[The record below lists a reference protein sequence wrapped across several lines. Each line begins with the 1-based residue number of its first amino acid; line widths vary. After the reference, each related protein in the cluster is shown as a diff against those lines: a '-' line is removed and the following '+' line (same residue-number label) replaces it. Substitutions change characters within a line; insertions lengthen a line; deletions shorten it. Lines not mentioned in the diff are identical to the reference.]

1 MRLVLTCHS
10 HISSISK
17 VYSTSFCYLTC
28 FEWSYDNS
36 HAILCFTALFI
47 WTKTILYYTL
57 QKYSKTLHETTSQ
70 ITTARHKRKIDKMC
84 LISIIIWFL
93 SLTKMIT
100 TNAKFVTVL
109 WYFKITIFY
118 TAKYLTS
125 TKDEIFSMFLSST
138 QWTKIN
144 IGALYLNM

>member
-10 HISSISK
+10 HISSIFK

-70 ITTARHKRKIDKMC
+70 ITTARHKRKIDKIC
-84 LISIIIWFL
+84 SISIL
-93 SLTKMIT
+93 LCSTK
-100 TNAKFVTVL
+100 AKT
-109 WYFKITIFY
+109 KNNNFY
-118 TAKYLTS
+118 TAKYLIS

-138 QWTKIN
+138 QWTEIN

>member
-10 HISSISK
+10 HISSIFK

-70 ITTARHKRKIDKMC
+70 ITTARHKRKIDKIC
-84 LISIIIWFL
+84 SISILLCFL
-93 SLTKMIT
+93 SLTKMSIIRYYSPMIFE
-100 TNAKFVTVL
+100 NNN
-109 WYFKITIFY
+109 YFY
-118 TAKYLTS
+118 SAKYLIS

>member
-10 HISSISK
+10 HISSIFK

-70 ITTARHKRKIDKMC
+70 ITTARHKRKIDKIC
-84 LISIIIWFL
+84 SISIQLCFL
-93 SLTKMIT
+93 SLTKMSNYYVYYTPMIFK
-100 TNAKFVTVL
+100 NN
-109 WYFKITIFY
+109 YFLYCKIFDFYKRWNIFNV
-118 TAKYLTS
+118 
-125 TKDEIFSMFLSST
+125 FSST
-138 QWTKIN
+138 EWTKIN
-144 IGALYLNM
+144 VGALHLNM

>member
-10 HISSISK
+10 HISSIFK

-70 ITTARHKRKIDKMC
+70 ITTARHKRKIDKIC
-84 LISIIIWFL
+84 SISILLCFL
-93 SLTKMIT
+93 SLTKMSNSTFI
-100 TNAKFVTVL
+100 TVL
-109 WYFKITIFY
+109 SYLKIIIILFCKIFDFYKRWNIFNVSFLY
-118 TAKYLTS
+118 TM
-125 TKDEIFSMFLSST
+125 DRD
-138 QWTKIN
+138 
-144 IGALYLNM
+144 

>member
-70 ITTARHKRKIDKMC
+70 ITTARYKRKIDIIC
-84 LISIIIWFL
+84 LISILLFFL
-93 SLTKMIT
+93 SLTKT
-100 TNAKFVTVL
+100 TNAKFITVL
-109 WYFKITIFY
+109 WYLKIIIVHI
-118 TAKYLTS
+118 AKYLIS

>member
-10 HISSISK
+10 HISSIFK

-70 ITTARHKRKIDKMC
+70 ITTARHKRKIDKIC
-84 LISIIIWFL
+84 SISILLCFL
-93 SLTKMIT
+93 SLTKMST
-100 TNAKFVTVL
+100 TFITVL
-109 WYFKITIFY
+109 WYLKIIIISILQNIWFLQKM
-118 TAKYLTS
+118 KYFQCFFPPHNGQRL
-125 TKDEIFSMFLSST
+125 I
-138 QWTKIN
+138 
-144 IGALYLNM
+144 

>member
-10 HISSISK
+10 HISYIFK

-70 ITTARHKRKIDKMC
+70 ITTARHKRKIDKIC
-84 LISIIIWFL
+84 SISILLCFL
-93 SLTKMIT
+93 SLTKT
-100 TNAKFVTVL
+100 TKAKSITVL
-109 WYFKITIFY
+109 WYLKIIIWILQNIWFLQKM
-118 TAKYLTS
+118 KYFQCFFPLHNGQRL
-125 TKDEIFSMFLSST
+125 I
-138 QWTKIN
+138 
-144 IGALYLNM
+144 

>member
-10 HISSISK
+10 HISSIFK

-70 ITTARHKRKIDKMC
+70 ITTARHKRKIDKIC
-84 LISIIIWFL
+84 SISILLCFL
-93 SLTKMIT
+93 SLTKMST
-100 TNAKFVTVL
+100 TFITVL
-109 WYFKITIFY
+109 WYLKMIIFH
-118 TAKYLTS
+118 TAKYLIS

>member
-10 HISSISK
+10 HISSIFK

-57 QKYSKTLHETTSQ
+57 QKYSKTLHETKSQ
-70 ITTARHKRKIDKMC
+70 ITTARHKRKIDKIC
-84 LISIIIWFL
+84 SISILLCFL
-93 SLTKMIT
+93 SLTKMSNSTFI
-100 TNAKFVTVL
+100 TVL
-109 WYFKITIFY
+109 WYLKIIIISILQNIWFLQKM
-118 TAKYLTS
+118 KYFQCFFPLHNGRRL
-125 TKDEIFSMFLSST
+125 I
-138 QWTKIN
+138 
-144 IGALYLNM
+144 

>member
-10 HISSISK
+10 HISSIFK

-70 ITTARHKRKIDKMC
+70 ITTARHKRKIDKIC
-84 LISIIIWFL
+84 SISILLCFL
-93 SLTKMIT
+93 SLTKMSNSTFI
-100 TNAKFVTVL
+100 TVL
-109 WYFKITIFY
+109 WYLKIIIIHT
-118 TAKYLTS
+118 TKYLIS
-125 TKDEIFSMFLSST
+125 TKDQIFSMFLSST